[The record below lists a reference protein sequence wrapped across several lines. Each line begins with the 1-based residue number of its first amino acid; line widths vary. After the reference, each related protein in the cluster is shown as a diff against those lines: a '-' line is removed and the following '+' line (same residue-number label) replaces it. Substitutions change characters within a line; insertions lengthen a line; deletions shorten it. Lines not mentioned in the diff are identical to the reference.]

1 MDIAKIHIE
10 YAHKSGFS
18 SATCNGSCHTKVL
31 PYLSVVQAVEGSY
44 DIQLDNDRTYNT
56 GNGGFFI
63 APSNVHQRIIH
74 NTDPTSKKITCRW
87 VFIKIKINNIYSF
100 DEKFGFP
107 TILPQNIKSEM
118 NTVFD
123 ELFCSNNAFDEYICY
138 YKIVKLLSLVANEKE
153 QRLSPY
159 IEEAL
164 NYIKDNYR
172 EKISVENIAAQV
184 QLSSSHLFAVFK
196 KQIGVSPI
204 SFLNSYRMSIA
215 AEQLQG
221 TTKSIN
227 QIAAE
232 VGIDDSIYFNKI
244 FKKYYQMPPTEYRNC
259 YMTKAE

>member
-107 TILPQNIKSEM
+107 TILPQNI
-118 NTVFD
+118 N
-123 ELFCSNNAFDEYICY
+123 
-138 YKIVKLLSLVANEKE
+138 
-153 QRLSPY
+153 
-159 IEEAL
+159 
-164 NYIKDNYR
+164 
-172 EKISVENIAAQV
+172 
-184 QLSSSHLFAVFK
+184 
-196 KQIGVSPI
+196 
-204 SFLNSYRMSIA
+204 
-215 AEQLQG
+215 
-221 TTKSIN
+221 
-227 QIAAE
+227 
-232 VGIDDSIYFNKI
+232 
-244 FKKYYQMPPTEYRNC
+244 
-259 YMTKAE
+259 